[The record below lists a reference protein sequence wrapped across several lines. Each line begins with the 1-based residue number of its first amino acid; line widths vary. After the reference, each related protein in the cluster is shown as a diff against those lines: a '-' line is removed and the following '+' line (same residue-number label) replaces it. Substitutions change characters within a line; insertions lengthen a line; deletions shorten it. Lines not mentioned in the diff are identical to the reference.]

1 MLEEHW
7 QKECLAPNSLLESG
21 LLSIFERNVE
31 SPPSPWQ
38 GPAHGAVPW
47 QHTLSRAV
55 WLWYTLCALIP
66 VTLGA
71 KSD

>member
-31 SPPSPWQ
+31 SLLQTLTSSCSWACSLA
-38 GPAHGAVPW
+38 AHPEQSCVAVVHPVCP
-47 QHTLSRAV
+47 HT
-55 WLWYTLCALIP
+55 
-66 VTLGA
+66 
-71 KSD
+71 SDIGC